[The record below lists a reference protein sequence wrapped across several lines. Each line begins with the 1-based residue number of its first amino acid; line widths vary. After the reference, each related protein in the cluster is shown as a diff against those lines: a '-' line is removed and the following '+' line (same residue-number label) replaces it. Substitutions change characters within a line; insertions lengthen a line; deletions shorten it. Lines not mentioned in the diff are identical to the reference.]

1 MTSAENLSL
10 YDPQRTGFR
19 YHGLDA
25 VRGLAMILGIVIHA
39 ALPYMGLGAGI
50 WPSDKEDSLLLALV
64 FQFIHLWRMPLF
76 FILSGFF
83 AGLAIQKHS
92 RGYWWKNRAIRIGLP
107 ILVFSPLMGIT
118 IPWIF
123 DYGYTQELHF
133 YYSNDGMPYHLWFLW
148 HLLIIGAAI
157 GIYKMISFLMGRL
170 LTAVR
175 LHTLI
180 LLSRRIKSGVNRI
193 IFKPRLPLG
202 LILVLTLF
210 SLNEN
215 GTELA
220 ENPISTGI
228 YFAFG
233 YSLYWN
239 RKLFVFINSHW
250 QKYLFASIL
259 LFLVHAAIE
268 EDLVALDFEAQ
279 DGLMWIPFFLL
290 KISNAVLFSLACIG
304 LAEDGFGSYKPAVR
318 YLSDGSYWIYL
329 IHLPVVTFIT
339 FAMFEFRLAAEIKF
353 LIATALTS
361 IICLVTYKYFVRSS
375 FVGRLLNGKQHP
387 IKLNLFEL

>member
-1 MTSAENLSL
+1 MTSAENLLL
-10 YDPQRTGFR
+10 YDPQRTGSR

-83 AGLAIQKHS
+83 AALVIQKHS
-92 RGYWWKNRAIRIGLP
+92 PGYWWKNRAIRIGLP
-107 ILVFSPLMGIT
+107 ILLCFPLMGIT
-118 IPWIF
+118 LPWIF
-123 DYGYTQELHF
+123 NYGYTRELHF
-133 YYSNDGMPYHLWFLW
+133 YYSNDGQPYHLWFLW
-148 HLLIIGAAI
+148 HLLIIGVAI
-157 GIYKMISFLMGRL
+157 GAYKTISFLMGRL
-170 LTAVR
+170 LTVVR
-175 LHTLI
+175 LYKLI
-180 LLSRRIKSGVNRI
+180 LLSRQIKSGVNRI

-202 LILVLTLF
+202 LILVLTIF

-215 GTELA
+215 GTELIA
-220 ENPISTGI
+220 NPIATGI

-239 RKLFVFINSHW
+239 RKLFVIINAHW
-250 QKYLFASIL
+250 QTYLFASIL
-259 LFLVHAAIE
+259 LFLLHAAIE
-268 EDLVALDFEAQ
+268 GDVVVLDFEAY

-290 KISNAVLFSLACIG
+290 KISNAVLFSLALIG
-304 LAEDGFGSYKPAVR
+304 LAEDRFGSYRPAVR

-339 FAMFEFRLAAEIKF
+339 FFMFEFRLAAEIKF
-353 LIATALTS
+353 LIATGLTS

-387 IKLNLFEL
+387 IKLTLFEL